1 MKIQEKFD
9 VVELDT
15 FKNGFRS
22 LNSDYPA
29 KSCH

>member
-1 MKIQEKFD
+1 MKIEEKSD

-22 LNSDYPA
+22 LNSDNPWE
-29 KSCH
+29 SWH